1 MLLGAWRRRRR
12 FRMPPL
18 LTRYAKKSIYRISA
32 SECPAA
38 VPSVVLDRIGAG
50 RPQAA
55 AGAGAAVRRPRVE
68 GSTGR
73 RISTRGETASRELSG
88 IHELRVDDAAGTFR
102 AVYVHRFESF
112 IYVLHVFQKK
122 STHGHAMSKRDV
134 DLIRQRLAQAKAD
147 DAAHLRDQGD
157 RA

>member
-1 MLLGAWRRRRR
+1 MSWIGSALDDLRRL
-12 FRMPPL
+12 PEP
-18 LTRYAKKSIYRISA
+18 
-32 SECPAA
+32 
-38 VPSVVLDRIGAG
+38 
-50 RPQAA
+50 
-55 AGAGAAVRRPRVE
+55 VRRSVGHALREVQAGEFPPEARPL
-68 GSTGR
+68 
-73 RISTRGETASRELSG
+73 RGELSG

-147 DAAHLRDQGD
+147 EAAHLRDRGD